1 MFGWCKDNTPQA
13 DAMGRFPAWYA
24 AMEGRTDDLRAAL
37 AAGMEADHADTNH
50 LTMLGAACEYGHA
63 DCIALLLDH
72 GADPNACDK
81 HGNAPLWAATR
92 EASMANRPGGP
103 LGSAAI
109 VAALLAAG
117 ANPQHRNT
125 AGTAPA
131 GWASTSPEL
140 QRVYRAAGYV
150 GEFVL

>member
-1 MFGWCKDNTPQA
+1 MFGWRKNRAPEA
-13 DAMGRFPAWYA
+13 DRMGRFPAWYA

-37 AAGMEADHADTNH
+37 AAGMAANHKDTNN
-50 LTMLGAACEYGHA
+50 LSMLGVACEYGHA

-81 HGNAPLWAATR
+81 HGNGPLWAATR
-92 EASMANRPGGP
+92 EASMTNRPGRP
-103 LGSAAI
+103 LGNPAI

-117 ANPQHRNT
+117 ADPQHRNA
-125 AGTAPA
+125 AGTTPA
-131 GWASTSPEL
+131 GWASMSPEL
-140 QRVYRAAGYV
+140 QQVYRAAGYA